1 VVKADRHATVPAAE
15 VRTYYD
21 HAVIREPVWT
31 WEIPSYFFA
40 GGLAGA
46 SAPLALAARLTDR
59 PDLARVLETAA
70 AAGAAISPI
79 LLVADLGRPSRFYN
93 MLRVFKLSSPMSVG
107 SWALAAFAPA
117 AIGTAALDRLG
128 WFPAVRPV
136 AGTTAALLGPI
147 IATYTAVLFADTAV
161 PAWHEAHRELPAVFA
176 GSALA
181 SAGAAGV
188 IGLPVSAAAAARRA
202 LLAGAAAELAAVVA
216 MERRLGPLAAPYRV
230 DPARRFAHAARWAT
244 AGGAMLVATAG
255 RSRRWA
261 AATGASAVMVGS
273 LCERWAVFAAGRQSA
288 RDPRATTGP
297 QRARRSADAVAARP
311 ATVEA

>member
-1 VVKADRHATVPAAE
+1 MVKAAKADRHAMVPAAE
-15 VRTYYD
+15 VRSYYD

-46 SAPLALAARLTDR
+46 AAPLALAARMTDR
-59 PDLARVLETAA
+59 PELARVLETAA

-93 MLRVFKLSSPMSVG
+93 MLRVFKPSSPMSVG
-107 SWALAAFAPA
+107 SWALAVFAPA
-117 AIGTAALDRLG
+117 AIGTAALDQLG
-128 WFPAVRPV
+128 WLPPVRMV
-136 AGTTAALLGPI
+136 AGVTAALLGPF

-161 PAWHEAHRELPAVFA
+161 PIWHEAHRELPAVFA

-188 IGLPVSAAAAARRA
+188 IGLPVSLAGPARRA
-202 LLAGAAAELAAVVA
+202 LLAGAAAELTAVVA
-216 MERRLGPLAAPYRV
+216 MERTLGPLASPYQE
-230 DPARRFAHAARWAT
+230 DPARRFAHAARWGT
-244 AGGAMLVATAG
+244 AGGAALVATVG

-261 AATGASAVMVGS
+261 AMSGGAAVMVGS

-288 RDPRATTGP
+288 RDPRATTAP
-297 QRARRSADAVAARP
+297 QRARRPSVPQSGHQA
-311 ATVEA
+311 